1 VQITP
6 LGALL
11 VPGIATG
18 SLTGSLPLCLLQW
31 ALPMPWHVVPSEF
44 WWPHPATSCTCSL
57 Q

>member
-44 WWPHPATSCTCSL
+44 WWPHPATSCTCRL